1 MRKKQG
7 DYMRRFGRRHRF
19 RRSGSRKIGWQM
31 EMPIDRAASRRYR
44 SYRQHRNVWSL
55 ILGIVLVLVLV
66 FGIVFAVRGAV
77 RAKQGKATES
87 AHKTEQTGN
96 SGTYENVELV
106 TEGEKRKE
114 LEAQGKSKQEID
126 ALTEPILGGAEL
138 TMLAGQTKAQ
148 MMSFLLET
156 KEGSLIVV
164 DGGWWDDADHLT
176 EEIKKRGGHVSAWF
190 LTHAHTDHVGA
201 LLNILQSEA
210 EGKDSGIT
218 IDHIYYDFASLDW
231 YKTHELGDLGTADAI
246 LKALA
251 ALPKGEACPVKK
263 DDEILVD
270 DVCITVLNDRY
281 EPDDDHVG
289 ERDGNDASM
298 VYRMLVNGVTI
309 LFTGDLQVD
318 GGNHVL
324 ETVAKEDLKADIVQ
338 MAHHGQHAVTKE
350 FYEAVSPKICM
361 WPTPQWLWDNEGDR
375 YTTPETKAW
384 MKELNIEKHYCMK
397 DGDQVIR

>member
-1 MRKKQG
+1 
-7 DYMRRFGRRHRF
+7 
-19 RRSGSRKIGWQM
+19 
-31 EMPIDRAASRRYR
+31 
-44 SYRQHRNVWSL
+44 
-55 ILGIVLVLVLV
+55 
-66 FGIVFAVRGAV
+66 
-77 RAKQGKATES
+77 
-87 AHKTEQTGN
+87 
-96 SGTYENVELV
+96 
-106 TEGEKRKE
+106 
-114 LEAQGKSKQEID
+114 
-126 ALTEPILGGAEL
+126 
-138 TMLAGQTKAQ
+138 MLAGQTKAQ

-176 EEIKKRGGHVSAWF
+176 KEIKKRGGHVSAWF

-281 EPDDDHVG
+281 EPDDDHIG

-361 WPTPQWLWDNEGDR
+361 WPTPQWLWDNEGDQ

-384 MKELNIEKHYCMK
+384 MKELNVEKHYCMK

>member
-1 MRKKQG
+1 
-7 DYMRRFGRRHRF
+7 MRRFGRRHRF

-31 EMPIDRAASRRYR
+31 EMSIDRAASRRYR
-44 SYRQHRNVWSL
+44 SSRQHRNVWSL

-96 SGTYENVELV
+96 SGAYENVELV

-114 LEAQGKSKQEID
+114 LEAQGKSEQEID

-176 EEIKKRGGHVSAWF
+176 EEIQKRGGHVSAWF

-281 EPDDDHVG
+281 EPDDDHIG

-361 WPTPQWLWDNEGDR
+361 WPTPQWLWDNEGDQ

-384 MKELNIEKHYCMK
+384 MKELNVEKHYCMK

>member
-1 MRKKQG
+1 
-7 DYMRRFGRRHRF
+7 MRRFGRRHRF

-31 EMPIDRAASRRYR
+31 EMSIDRAASRRYR
-44 SYRQHRNVWSL
+44 SYRRHRTMWIV
-55 ILGIVLVLVLV
+55 ILGVLLVLLLT
-66 FGIVFAVRGAV
+66 FGCVFAVKRAA
-77 RAKQGKATES
+77 RAKGADAAES
-87 AHKTEQTGN
+87 THRAEQTG
-96 SGTYENVELV
+96 SAGDYEDVELV
-106 TEGEKRKE
+106 TEGEKAKE
-114 LEAQGKSKQEID
+114 GEAEPD
-126 ALTEPILGGAEL
+126 PILGGAEL

-164 DGGWWDDADHLT
+164 DGGWWDDAAYLT
-176 EEIKKRGGHVSAWF
+176 EQIKARGGHVSAWF

-201 LLNILQSEA
+201 LLNILQSE
-210 EGKDSGIT
+210 EDGEDTGIT

-231 YKTHELGDLGTADAI
+231 YKTHELSDLGTADAI
-246 LKALA
+246 LTALSK
-251 ALPKGEACPVKK
+251 LPKDEACPVKK
-263 DDEILVD
+263 GDEILVD

-281 EPDDDHVG
+281 EPDADHVG

-324 ETVAKEDLKADIVQ
+324 ETVEKEEVKADIVQ

-361 WPTPQWLWDNEGDR
+361 WPTPQWLWDNEGGQ

-384 MKELNIEKHYCMK
+384 MKELGAEKHYCMK